1 MPEIRDTDW
10 AYAAG
15 FVDGE
20 GCIAIARAFSP
31 VRNRFYYTIQV
42 VVANTDRSVLDWMK
56 AAWGGHVVAVIQ
68 TQGDGRNSW
77 TWRCGPGVARIF
89 LVGVRPWLRIKHA
102 QCDNALVMLEL
113 LLRSKRTLGPHP
125 IPQAWLDEQEKL
137 YWIQRELNH
146 RGSSAFV
153 AKASHSPRRIH
164 RERLMDR

>member
-77 TWRCGPGVARIF
+77 TWRRHAR
-89 LVGVRPWLRIKHA
+89 
-102 QCDNALVMLEL
+102 
-113 LLRSKRTLGPHP
+113 T
-125 IPQAWLDEQEKL
+125 
-137 YWIQRELNH
+137 
-146 RGSSAFV
+146 SSAEQ
-153 AKASHSPRRIH
+153 AHPWPASDSAG
-164 RERLMDR
+164 LA